1 MKHTT
6 EQWGIR
12 ETVQEI
18 SDVIAIA
25 RSCID
30 VGDTE
35 LAKTNLAQAE
45 NYIKHVLHKVDIALK
60 HVPESVKE
68 KEFL

>member
-6 EQWGIR
+6 TQSSLR
-12 ETVQEI
+12 ETIQEI

-30 VGDTE
+30 AGDAK
-35 LAKTNLAQAE
+35 LAQTNLAQAE

>member
-1 MKHTT
+1 MKSTI

-12 ETVQEI
+12 ETIQEI

-30 VGDTE
+30 AGDAK
-35 LAKTNLAQAE
+35 LAQTNLAQAE

-68 KEFL
+68 QEFL

>member
-6 EQWGIR
+6 TQASLR
-12 ETVQEI
+12 ETIQEI

-30 VGDTE
+30 AGDAK
-35 LAKTNLAQAE
+35 LAQTNLAQAE